1 LTGDVSKAILNV
13 TQGDE
18 MQHIENKWFMKQN
31 DCPDPKTALS
41 SNRLSLRSFWGL
53 FLIAGIASFLALLI
67 FVFLFLYENRHTLCD
82 DSEDS
87 IWRKLTSLF
96 RNFDEKDIK
105 SHTFKSSAVHHVSS
119 PMTQYIPSPSTL
131 QIAPRPHSP
140 SQDRAFEL
148 RRVSFTPNEERLTTQ
163 TIHFE
168 DEESD
173 IECVVEQ

>member
-1 LTGDVSKAILNV
+1 
-13 TQGDE
+13 
-18 MQHIENKWFMKQN
+18 MQHIENKWFKKPN
-31 DCPDPKTALS
+31 NCPDLNTSLS
-41 SNRLSLRSFWGL
+41 SNHLSLSSFWGL

-67 FVFLFLYENRHTLCD
+67 FVANFLYEHKHTLFD
-82 DSEDS
+82 DSENS
-87 IWRKLTSLF
+87 FRGKLKFLV